1 VEAENSVTKPRD
13 TDQDPARASRLDG
26 GTQLVSANWY
36 PTAGEAIAYVGTAPR
51 ARQEADED
59 EAAAIH
65 REELSPPDRAA
76 ENLARAGR
84 RARSRVRR
92 YVSANGCTRMVS
104 LTFAPTGPV
113 RSAALSATG
122 ARPAGA
128 GASPADC
135 GRPEVPPS
143 SAEVVHQEAGE
154 SGQCGGCGRPFGT
167 RGLLVAMRDGARWV
181 RRLREALGVE
191 RLPYVL
197 VPEFHRDGH
206 VHLHALLD
214 RFVPEPVLAATWGRG
229 YVDVRRFRGS
239 GGREAARKAAAYAS
253 KYVGKTFAAAGGGRH
268 RYEVGEGFQ
277 PAVVK
282 RSGFRSLEDAVSW
295 VCDDYVQVVA
305 FAVHS
310 DALDDYEGPPFLW
323 VALDDG

>member
-1 VEAENSVTKPRD
+1 VEAETSVTKPRD
-13 TDQDPARASRLDG
+13 TDQDPPRASRLDG

-36 PTAGEAIAYVGTAPR
+36 PTAGEAVAYVGMAPR
-51 ARQEADED
+51 VHQED
-59 EAAAIH
+59 ERDAAGGA
-65 REELSPPDRAA
+65 REELSQEERSAL
-76 ENLARAGR
+76 NTARAGR

-92 YVSANGCTRMVS
+92 YVAANACTRMVS
-104 LTFAPTGPV
+104 LTFAPTGPD
-113 RSAALSATG
+113 RSSTPSATG
-122 ARPAGA
+122 SRSAGT
-128 GASPADC
+128 GASPDDC
-135 GRPEVPPS
+135 GQADVPPS
-143 SAEVVHQEAGE
+143 SAKPVHQESGE
-154 SGQCGGCGRPFGT
+154 GGRCAACGRPFGP

-181 RRLREALGVE
+181 RRLREAIGVE

-197 VPEFHRDGH
+197 VPEFHKDGH

-214 RFVPEPVLAATWGRG
+214 RYVPEPVLAATWGLG
-229 YVDVRRFRGS
+229 FVDVRRFRGS

-282 RSGFRSLEDAVSW
+282 RSGFRALEEAVRW

-310 DALDDYEGPPFLW
+310 DSLDDYEGPPFLW